1 MSNESTSAAPPQ
13 PHQKTF
19 FGHPRGLATLFFTEM
34 WERFSYYGMR
44 ALLIL
49 FMTEKVTQGG
59 LELDAVQAGAIYA
72 LYTSLVYLLGLPGG
86 WIADRF
92 LGQRRAVL
100 IGGITIAI
108 GQFTLAVPNNVTFF
122 VGLGVII
129 IGTGLLKPNVSAI
142 VGQIYAVDDERRDAG
157 FSIFYMGINI
167 GAFAAPLICGYLGE
181 EIDWHLGFAV
191 AGVGMTLGLIQYVFG
206 GKYLGE
212 AGLHPVKP
220 ANEQEAAS
228 QRLRLVLAL
237 VAAGLL
243 AVAGVVLHT
252 TGIVTLTI
260 VGLADSFGVLL
271 LVLTVVFFAWL
282 LLGSDWDP
290 VERKRLIAIMVLFLA
305 ASFFWAGYEQA
316 GSSFNLFAKD
326 FTNRMIGAFEYP
338 ASWFQQVPAL
348 FVILQAPIFAW
359 LWIRMG
365 KRQPS
370 SPTKFAL
377 GLIFVAL
384 GFAVM
389 VIAAT
394 LSSSGVKVGPQ
405 WLLATYFLHVIGEM
419 CLSPVG
425 LSTVT
430 KLAPSKV
437 TGLMM
442 GVWFLAAAVG
452 NYLGGR
458 AAGFYGSIPESQL
471 FGTVAVII
479 AVGGLILLALVKPIR
494 KLMGGVH

>member
-1 MSNESTSAAPPQ
+1 MSNESTSTALPQ
-13 PHQKTF
+13 PHQQTF

-34 WERFSYYGMR
+34 WERFSFYGMR

-49 FMTEKVTQGG
+49 FMTDFVARGG
-59 LELDAVQAGAIYA
+59 LELDDAQAGAIYA
-72 LYTSLVYLLGLPGG
+72 LYTSLVYLMGLPGG

-92 LGQRRAVL
+92 IGQRKAVL
-100 IGGITIAI
+100 VGGIAIAI
-108 GQFTLAVPNNVTFF
+108 GQFILAIPNQVTFF

-129 IGTGLLKPNVSAI
+129 IGTGLLKPNVSAM
-142 VGQIYAVDDERRDAG
+142 VGQIYSKDDERRDAG
-157 FSIFYMGINI
+157 FTIFYMGINI
-167 GAFAAPLICGYLGE
+167 GALAAPAICGYLGE
-181 EIDWHLGFAV
+181 KIDWHLGFAV
-191 AGVGMTLGLIQYVFG
+191 AGFGMILGLIQYVFG

-212 AGLHPVKP
+212 AGLNPVEP
-220 ANEQEAAS
+220 DSQGEAAS
-228 QRLRLVLAL
+228 QRLRLVSGLII
-237 VAAGLL
+237 AGLIT
-243 AVAGVVLHT
+243 AVVVMLHT
-252 TGIVTLTI
+252 TGIVTITI
-260 VGLADSFGVLL
+260 EGFADSFGVVL
-271 LVLTVVFFAWL
+271 LVVTVVFFAWL
-282 LLGSDWDP
+282 LLGNDWNP

-305 ASFFWAGYEQA
+305 ASFFWAAYEQA
-316 GSSFNLFAKD
+316 GSSLNLFAKRSTD
-326 FTNRMIGAFEYP
+326 RFIGDFEYP
-338 ASWFQQVPAL
+338 AAWFQFMPAL

-370 SPTKFAL
+370 SPTKFAF
-377 GLIFVAL
+377 GLIFVGL

-389 VIAAT
+389 IVAGA

-458 AAGFYGSIPESQL
+458 AAGFYGSIPLWQL
-471 FGTVAVII
+471 FGIVAAITI
-479 AVGGLILLALVKPIR
+479 VGGLVLLSLVKPIR